1 MQTIQVCGDYKYP
14 PFEFINHNGEYDG
27 FNIDITKSIAK
38 EMGFEVSFNLMD
50 WTKAI
55 ESMKNG
61 NCQVLQ
67 GMSISS
73 SRKREFSF
81 SKEYLTVFHS
91 VFTLKEREDISTLDD
106 LYSQKIAVQDND
118 ISFDIITKMVN
129 SSKPIHLVV
138 VPNQEIALEKLFLKE
153 VDAIAGNMLTIT
165 YFAKSEKKNNLI
177 KSIGEPI
184 NITKFGIGV
193 KKNRRDI
200 LYLFNEGI
208 KRIKKSGIYKDV
220 YDKWFGQQVD
230 YMDNQIIEN
239 VGAGIVCINNLGN
252 ITAINNAASIILN
265 INREDN
271 LFKSFYESELIRIVD
286 PYMLQGILYEGGNPF
301 FREIIYTTGD
311 MEKVLNL
318 NVSPLLDYDNS
329 VNGVIINFR
338 DVSREKKIEKALITK
353 DKMESLGR
361 LMLNVAHEIR
371 NPLTSIK
378 NFIEIMP
385 KHIDDP
391 EYRESLLNH
400 VPKQID
406 AIDLILKDLL
416 EYSSPK
422 APTIS
427 SVNLNNFVK
436 SIVSVINSQKTID
449 FLIDIPEDININ
461 TDGKQLRQ
469 ILYNLILNSIDSM
482 DRHGSIKIT
491 GSKFNGKIRIVI
503 DDDGHG
509 IEKEDLIKIFDPFYT
524 TKDNGTGLGLFITYN
539 LVKENK
545 GDIEIKSDE
554 EGTSVTLIFPELK
567 GEI

>member
-1 MQTIQVCGDYKYP
+1 MQIIQVCGDYKYP
-14 PFEFINHNGEYDG
+14 PFEFINDEGEYTG
-27 FNIDITKSIAK
+27 FNIDITKSIAD
-38 EMGFEVSFNLMD
+38 EMGFEVSFNLMN

-55 ESMKNG
+55 ECMKNG
-61 NCQVLQ
+61 SCQALQ

-73 SRKREFSF
+73 SRKKEFSF

-91 VFTLKEREDISTLDD
+91 VFALKERNDISSLDD

-118 ISFDIITKMVN
+118 ISFDIITKMAN

-165 YFAKSEKKNNLI
+165 YFAKAEGKSSLI
-177 KSIGEPI
+177 KSIGDPI

-208 KRIKKSGIYKDV
+208 KRIKKKGIYKEI

-239 VGAGIVCINNLGN
+239 VGTGLVCINNLGN
-252 ITAINNAASIILN
+252 ITAINNAASIILD

-271 LFKSFYESELIRIVD
+271 LFKSFYESDLVKIIDTYIIQEV
-286 PYMLQGILYEGGNPF
+286 LYEGGNAF
-301 FREIIYTTGD
+301 FKEITYKVD
-311 MEKVLNL
+311 NVEKILNL
-318 NVSPLLDYDNS
+318 NVSPLIDYDNN
-329 VNGVIINFR
+329 VTGVIINLR
-338 DVSREKKIEKALITK
+338 DVTREKKIEKALITK

-385 KHIDDP
+385 EHIDDP

-406 AIDLILKDLL
+406 VIDLILKDLL

-422 APTIS
+422 TPTVS
-427 SVNLNNFVK
+427 SVNLNSFVK
-436 SIVSVINSQKTID
+436 SIVNVISSQKTIN
-449 FLIDIPEDININ
+449 FLIDIPEDIDIN
-461 TDGKQLRQ
+461 TDTKQLRQ

-482 DRHGSIKIT
+482 DQYGSIEISA
-491 GSKFNGKIRIVI
+491 SKSNGRIKIVI
-503 DDDGHG
+503 ADDGHG
-509 IEKEDLIKIFDPFYT
+509 IEKEDLIKIFDPFFT

-539 LVKENK
+539 LVKENN

-554 EGTSVTLIFPELK
+554 EGTKVALFFPE
-567 GEI
+567 